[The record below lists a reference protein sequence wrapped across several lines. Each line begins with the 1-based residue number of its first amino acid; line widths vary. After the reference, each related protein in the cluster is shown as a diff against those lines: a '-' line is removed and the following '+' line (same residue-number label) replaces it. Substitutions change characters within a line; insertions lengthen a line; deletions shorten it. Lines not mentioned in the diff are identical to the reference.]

1 MEERGLLFTREF
13 SLVWWGQLVSQIG
26 DGVSKLAMLW
36 FVYAITGSPLKTT
49 VIGLL
54 QTVPPILLGPLIG
67 VLVDRLPRKAL
78 LIGLVPC
85 LISVEAFTVERL
97 YVLVFLHALA
107 AALFGPALWA
117 SVPFLVPR
125 DQFTAANALFQGTTS
140 LGVIVGPLL
149 SGLGIAALGSQEVL
163 CINALTYAASAA
175 CFIPLRLPRGIPLRP
190 AESPV
195 AATLRDLAEGFHFAL
210 VTQRLVLWL
219 TLTASCYT
227 FGTSAFST
235 LFPVFG
241 RRMLDLGPVEVGYLW
256 SSFGIGL
263 LLMSVGLLRLT
274 RCEIRKRVLTI
285 SMSSVISGAALVG
298 LVWASDR
305 VVAVGLMV
313 LVGVGAGTLT
323 PIAWGVLQELSP
335 THLVGRV
342 LAIYTTGAMTSA
354 ISGMTVFGWITQEF
368 GERWGIIG
376 IGMVLGATGLVAA
389 AISRL
394 PSISPTEP
402 TALSPSCANRKAHDQ
417 VPSNACRGA
426 ETTCPGPDK
435 LSRGSSRPT
444 DAAVG
449 PSAWIR
455 LQIQP
460 FFSSP

>member
-1 MEERGLLFTREF
+1 MEKRGLLFTREF

-67 VLVDRLPRKAL
+67 VLVDRLPRKPL
-78 LIGLVPC
+78 LIGSDLVRAILIGLIPC

-107 AALFGPALWA
+107 STLFGPALWA

-163 CINALTYAASAA
+163 CLNALTYAASAA

-274 RCEIRKRVLTI
+274 RWEIRQRVLTI

-298 LVWASDR
+298 LVWVSDR
-305 VVAVGLMV
+305 VLAVGLMV

-354 ISGMTVFGWITQEF
+354 ISGMTVFAWITQAF
-368 GERWGIIG
+368 GERWGVIG

-394 PSISPTEP
+394 PAVSPTEP
-402 TALSPSCANRKAHDQ
+402 TALSPSCANPEAPR
-417 VPSNACRGA
+417 PS
-426 ETTCPGPDK
+426 PP
-435 LSRGSSRPT
+435 
-444 DAAVG
+444 
-449 PSAWIR
+449 
-455 LQIQP
+455 
-460 FFSSP
+460 